1 MTDLRARL
9 GDDAIIL
16 STRTL
21 DDGQIS
27 VTGAVTDDVFDLADV
42 LSPTD
47 EPRSL
52 EWLKALAEFHEWP
65 IKGREKIE
73 SLLKNMVPAGPEMV
87 LTTLIKA
94 LFRFDAA
101 QFQTSKPI
109 ILSGPPGSGKT
120 VTLAKL
126 AAAEVLAGHAVDII
140 TLDVK
145 RAGSL
150 EQVSTLL
157 EPLDLS
163 PIPVARSADLPKII
177 AACKS
182 DVVLVDTASTNPFNP
197 ADLGELSSL
206 TARIGGELVL
216 VLAAGQAYA
225 DSADI
230 ARSYSAIGADAMI
243 ATKLD
248 VARRFGGVLA
258 AAEAGLAFTQAG
270 IGPTIGDGLCAL
282 SADGV
287 ARLLL
292 RRYYSSIGEE
302 CVE

>member
-1 MTDLRARL
+1 M
-9 GDDAIIL
+9 
-16 STRTL
+16 
-21 DDGQIS
+21 
-27 VTGAVTDDVFDLADV
+27 ADV

-87 LTTLIKA
+87 LTTLVQA

-101 QFQTSKPI
+101 QFRTNRPI

-206 TARIGGELVL
+206 TARIGGDLVL

-282 SADGV
+282 SAAGM

-292 RRYYSSIGEE
+292 RRYYSAIGEE
-302 CVE
+302 CAE